1 MLYLYSLRQLEHT
14 RKKSRKKASVQGYIQ
29 MFVSIET
36 DTAMMTTAG
45 AGNRKGTHRGYRF
58 GCRQTFYPL
67 SITKIMESKEQKT
80 PETVE
85 TVPTE
90 KKDMVPVGQMFPRF
104 PTQAEWNTINTI
116 AVTLKNGGVL
126 PKGIDTVQK
135 MVVVLQAGREIGLQ
149 PIEALNSLYF
159 VNGKVSMYGEAVPMQ
174 IMRAGH
180 KITWGKC
187 DKHEATVTITRG
199 DDGQEMT
206 QTFTMEEA
214 KERGYTSNPIYQKY
228 PENMLK
234 WRVLGMVA
242 KFIAPDALRG
252 IGIKED
258 MEVEAVD
265 EGGTFHSKSE
275 EKRIKTQMADG
286 SYNERK
292 PLDVALDETDSEP
305 DVQVDAPAGFPCVHC
320 KKVMKTK
327 AGLTK
332 HLKTHVE
339 ETGKEE

>member
-1 MLYLYSLRQLEHT
+1 MPPSILPIKYN
-14 RKKSRKKASVQGYIQ
+14 KK
-29 MFVSIET
+29 
-36 DTAMMTTAG
+36 
-45 AGNRKGTHRGYRF
+45 
-58 GCRQTFYPL
+58 
-67 SITKIMESKEQKT
+67 MENKEQKT

-85 TVPTE
+85 TVETE
-90 KKDMVPVGQMFPRF
+90 KKEMVPVGQMFPKF

-180 KITWGKC
+180 EIKWGKC
-187 DKHEATVTITRG
+187 DKNEATVTITRG
-199 DDGQEMT
+199 DNGNEMT
-206 QTFTMEEA
+206 QTFTMAEA
-214 KERGYTSNPIYQKY
+214 VERGYTSNALYKKF

-234 WRVLGMVA
+234 WRVLGMVS

-258 MEVEAVD
+258 MEVEVV
-265 EGGTFHSKSE
+265 E
-275 EKRIKTQMADG
+275 DG
-286 SYNERK
+286 SKFQNKEEAKVIKADVESGDYGKRK
-292 PLDVALDETDSEP
+292 PLADAIDETDSEP
-305 DVQVDAPAGFPCVHC
+305 DVDITNKPEFICPHEGC

-332 HLKTHVE
+332 HLKTHE
-339 ETGKEE
+339 